1 MPFLSL
7 IASLSSPHCNVQ
19 YSCFF
24 EQKGKELTGNETYH
38 EETRR
43 KRKRNTQMNDYV
55 LHDVPGTPENS
66 TVQTPADRFRVD
78 SFLPIVDKLVTAL
91 TNRRAAYSVI
101 SKKFG
106 FLRRLTTLTVEEI
119 DVFAKALVET
129 YTADLEPDLSRELN
143 FLVSIL
149 RPGFAPEGANQTTKE
164 APELWMYH
172 VVTGNVS
179 LRNSI
184 PNVVNMLSIFL
195 SLMMTNCS
203 GERSFSVLKR
213 VKNYL
218 RSTMGQERMSNLA
231 LLSIE
236 NGMLNSLPMDEIIS
250 DFASLKARKK
260 SF

>member
-1 MPFLSL
+1 M
-7 IASLSSPHCNVQ
+7 
-19 YSCFF
+19 
-24 EQKGKELTGNETYH
+24 EQ
-38 EETRR
+38 
-43 KRKRNTQMNDYV
+43 
-55 LHDVPGTPENS
+55 
-66 TVQTPADRFRVD
+66 
-78 SFLPIVDKLVTAL
+78 
-91 TNRRAAYSVI
+91 
-101 SKKFG
+101 
-106 FLRRLTTLTVEEI
+106 I
-119 DVFAKALVET
+119 DVFAKAFVET
-129 YTADLEPDLSRELN
+129 HTADLEPDLSRELN

-149 RPGFAPEGANQTTKE
+149 RSGFAPEGANQTTKE
-164 APELWMYH
+164 APELWMYR